1 MDKGKPLNTAKQALF
16 DEYYPQTKPLQEA
29 LEAAWKAEDEPLA
42 EQIQSRLTQLQT
54 AFWLKFRAL
63 D

>member
-1 MDKGKPLNTAKQALF
+1 MTKDKPLSSAKQALF

-42 EQIQSRLTQLQT
+42 EQIQGQLTQLQT

-63 D
+63 N